1 MKTLTIKLSDSQHD
15 TLKVNAEA
23 TSRTMTQITK
33 EALDRYFL
41 STALSRAPVV
51 DEILNPHL
59 TRVIKLESTIAD
71 MNDRL
76 SQLEQQQ
83 LMGFYAAK

>member
-1 MKTLTIKLSDSQHD
+1 MKTLTIKLSDSQHA
-15 TLKVNAEA
+15 TLKANAES
-23 TSRTMTQITK
+23 TSRTMTEITK
-33 EALDRYFL
+33 SALQAYLL

-59 TRVIKLESTIAD
+59 IRVMKLESTIAD
-71 MNDRL
+71 VTERL
-76 SQLEQQQ
+76 TQLEQQQ